1 MVGAAIGRYDP
12 PVNAQLTRTV
22 ETVIP
27 APLRGRVV
35 VEARQPLDDDS
46 APYPAAGGFFWDQV
60 LREKRGPL
68 SRD

>member
-1 MVGAAIGRYDP
+1 M
-12 PVNAQLTRTV
+12 NAQMTRPGDPADTV
-22 ETVIP
+22 LRV
-27 APLRGRVV
+27 PLRGRVI
-35 VEARQPLDDDS
+35 VESRLPADDDS

>member
-1 MVGAAIGRYDP
+1 M
-12 PVNAQLTRTV
+12 NAQLTRPV
-22 ETVIP
+22 DLADSVFR
-27 APLRGRVV
+27 APLRGRVT
-35 VEARQPLDDDS
+35 VEARLPADDDS

>member
-1 MVGAAIGRYDP
+1 M
-12 PVNAQLTRTV
+12 NAQMTR
-22 ETVIP
+22 P
-27 APLRGRVV
+27 ADPADTDLRVPLRGRVI
-35 VEARQPLDDDS
+35 VESRLPADDDS

>member
-1 MVGAAIGRYDP
+1 
-12 PVNAQLTRTV
+12 VNAQLTRPVDVTESV
-22 ETVIP
+22 HP
-27 APLRGRVV
+27 APLRGRVI
-35 VEARQPLDDDS
+35 VESRLPADDDS

>member
-1 MVGAAIGRYDP
+1 
-12 PVNAQLTRTV
+12 VNAQMTRTADPAD
-22 ETVIP
+22 TVLRV
-27 APLRGRVV
+27 PLRGRVI
-35 VEARQPLDDDS
+35 VESRLPADDDS

>member
-1 MVGAAIGRYDP
+1 M
-12 PVNAQLTRTV
+12 NAQMTR
-22 ETVIP
+22 P
-27 APLRGRVV
+27 ADPADSVRRVPLRGRVI
-35 VEARQPLDDDS
+35 VESRLPADDDS

>member
-1 MVGAAIGRYDP
+1 
-12 PVNAQLTRTV
+12 VNAQMTRAADRADTV
-22 ETVIP
+22 LRV
-27 APLRGRVV
+27 PLRGRVI
-35 VEARQPLDDDS
+35 VESRLPADDDS